1 MVLAWEN
8 LRRFLFIFVHFV
20 VAVHLS
26 SFVDVF
32 HFVGVVSSFDF
43 QATLLCH
50 RHSTLASQTC
60 ESLQQL
66 WALPW
71 LLSIAFSFSSTTSPT
86 VLSGHFLPTGIFY
99 LTHLPDIFGTFPT
112 FWHNLLLSRF
122 HWHPAATFLKV
133 AGLHIDPRNTDPAH
147 LFVLFT
153 VIHNL
158 LSILSLYLCMSIM
171 QKFYLW
177 WKLDKISSHT
187 IQQPWNYKA
196 AVKLISNQDISVYLN
211 CSLKKYIT

>member
-1 MVLAWEN
+1 MVLFLEN

-20 VAVHLS
+20 VVVVVLHLS

-43 QATLLCH
+43 QATLPCH
-50 RHSTLASQTC
+50 RHSTLASQTR
-60 ESLQQL
+60 ESLHQL

-71 LLSIAFSFSSTTSPT
+71 LLSIAFSFPSTASAT
-86 VLSGHFLPTGIFY
+86 VLSGHFLPTGVFY
-99 LTHLPDIFGTFPT
+99 LTLLPDIFGTFPT

-122 HWHPAATFLKV
+122 HWHRAATFLKV

-147 LFVLFT
+147 LFVWFT

-158 LSILSLYLCMSIM
+158 LYILNLYLYMSIL

-177 WKLDKISSHT
+177 WKL
-187 IQQPWNYKA
+187 W
-196 AVKLISNQDISVYLN
+196 
-211 CSLKKYIT
+211 